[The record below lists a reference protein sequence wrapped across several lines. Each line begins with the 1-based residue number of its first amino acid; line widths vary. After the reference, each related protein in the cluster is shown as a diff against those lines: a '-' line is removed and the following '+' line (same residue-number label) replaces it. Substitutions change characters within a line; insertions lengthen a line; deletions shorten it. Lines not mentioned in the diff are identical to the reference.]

1 MIGQVIKSG
10 FRQIWK
16 HPLLPVLNMLGLAG
30 GIAVTTL
37 ILLYAHI
44 ELNYDGWVTDQERL
58 YRVEGQFLRSSG
70 YMENTMTPLA
80 PAMRDEITEAETV
93 VRVRDRLW
101 PVQQGDF
108 TNYETVS
115 SVDEGFLDMFP
126 LTFIRGQAGSA
137 FPTLNSLL
145 ISEAMAVKYFGTTD
159 AVGQTFTING
169 DRQHTISGV
178 FADMPEHTDFTFE
191 FIVPFQDRLVPN
203 ADSWSSVSLATYVRL
218 KEGAPLAD
226 VTEKLAVLVDQN
238 RPFFGPAT
246 DDNMREVFRLFLQ
259 PFGDLHLG
267 SNGRSAGNPIG
278 NYATVYGFLAVAV
291 LILAISTF
299 NYVSLALARAIERE
313 KEFCIRKVSGANFRQ
328 IVSHVM
334 TESVLQTVI
343 AALVGL
349 LIANDAL
356 PLLGT
361 LVGENYSLTSM
372 LETKGF
378 LIFAAA
384 TFALGIIAG
393 AYPALITSQFRPVV
407 FLSGGRS
414 RRAGV
419 NRLRGVLVFIQFSAS
434 IALLIGAVTISRQM
448 AFISEL
454 DLGYDP
460 TGLLVVRG
468 LERGEVSR
476 SDAFKAQV
484 QDINGVEAVTRS
496 SVVPTDNSFSF
507 EGFFSRHLPR
517 EEETTIRMIPSDYD
531 FFDAYKATLI
541 AGRVLDERYAGDRVN
556 LQGGDPSLAEGSNNV
571 VLNRKAVR
579 RLGYASPEMALG
591 EQIYM
596 SQDTGGFVTV
606 TVVGVVEDI
615 LFRSARSN
623 SDAKVYYH
631 WPEAFEAMTVRLR
644 PETGANQQAVVAA
657 VENAW
662 AEMYP
667 DIPFRRTIMEERLDG
682 LYASENQ
689 QLTLFMAFS
698 GLAVLLS
705 LVGLIG
711 LVLNSINHRTK
722 EISIRRVLGA
732 SVRDNLKLFTWQ
744 YMKPVLIANVPAWA
758 VAYYFLKG
766 WLEKY
771 SQRIDLGADIYVL
784 GGGMVLL
791 VTLLLVTAL
800 VMRAASTPPVH
811 ALKHE

>member
-58 YRVEGQFLRSSG
+58 YRVEGQFLRSSS

-108 TNYETVS
+108 TNYEVVS

-169 DRQHTISGV
+169 DREHTISGV
-178 FADMPEHTDFTFE
+178 FADMPEQTDFTFE
-191 FIVPFQDRLVPN
+191 FVVPFQDRLVPE

-218 KEGAPLAD
+218 KEGAQLAD

-361 LVGENYSLTSM
+361 LVGENYSLTGM
-372 LETKGF
+372 LETEGF

-476 SDAFKAQV
+476 SDAFKARV

-496 SVVPTDNSFSF
+496 RVVPTDNSFSF

-517 EEETTIRMIPSDYD
+517 EEETTIRMIASDYD
-531 FFDAYKATLI
+531 FFDAYKATLV
-541 AGRVLDERYAGDRVN
+541 AGRTLDERYAGDQVN
-556 LQGGDPSLAEGSNNV
+556 LQGGEASLAESSNNV

-644 PETGANQQAVVAA
+644 PETGANQQMVVAA

-732 SVRDNLKLFTWQ
+732 SVRDNLKLFTWH

>member
-1 MIGQVIKSG
+1 MIVQVIKSG

-80 PAMRDEITEAETV
+80 PAIRDGIAEAETV

-108 TNYETVS
+108 ANYEMVS
-115 SVDEGFLDMFP
+115 SVDAGFLDMFP
-126 LTFIRGQAGSA
+126 LTFLRGRADSA

-169 DRQHTISGV
+169 DREYTVSGV

-203 ADSWSSVSLATYVRL
+203 ADSWSNVSLATYVRL
-218 KEGAPLAD
+218 KEGARLAD
-226 VTEKLAVLVDQN
+226 VTEKLAVFVDQN

-246 DDNMREVFRLFLQ
+246 DDDMREVFRLFLQ

-313 KEFCIRKVSGANFRQ
+313 KEFCIRKVSGANFGQ

-343 AALVGL
+343 AALIGL
-349 LIANDAL
+349 LVANDML

-361 LVGENYSLTSM
+361 LVGESYSLTGM
-372 LETKGF
+372 LETEGF

-384 TFALGIIAG
+384 TFALGIVAG
-393 AYPALITSQFRPVV
+393 ACPALITSQFRPVV

-448 AFISEL
+448 AYIHQL

-468 LERGEVSR
+468 LERGETSR
-476 SDAFKAQV
+476 SDAFKARV
-484 QDINGVEAVTRS
+484 QDISGVEAVTRS
-496 SVVPTDNSFSF
+496 RVVPNDNSFSF

-517 EEETTIRMIPSDYD
+517 EQEATIRMIASDYD
-531 FFDAYKATLI
+531 FFDAYKATLV
-541 AGRVLDERYAGDRVN
+541 AGRALDERYAGDQVN
-556 LQGGDPSLAEGSNNV
+556 LQGGDASLEESSNNV

-579 RLGYASPEMALG
+579 LLGYPNPETALG
-591 EQIYM
+591 EQVYM
-596 SQDTGGFVTV
+596 SLDTGGFVTV

-623 SDAKVYYH
+623 VDAKVYYH

-644 PETGANQQAVVAA
+644 PETGAAQQATLAA
-657 VENAW
+657 VQEAW
-662 AEMYP
+662 AQMYP
-667 DIPFRRTIMEERLDG
+667 DVPFRQTLMEERLDG

-732 SVRDNLKLFTWQ
+732 SVGDNLKLFTWQ
-744 YMKPVLIANVPAWA
+744 YMKPVLIANLPAWA

-784 GGGMVLL
+784 GGGMVML